1 MNVAIAI
8 ISFRKFNLI
17 QLNERF
23 NIFAIRLCSENF
35 IT

>member
-1 MNVAIAI
+1 MNAVII
-8 ISFRKFNLI
+8 VISFHKPNLI

-23 NIFAIRLCSENF
+23 NIFITRSCLAEF